1 MPLPL
6 SVLDLVPV
14 ASDATSPQALRHML
28 DLARLTDRLG
38 YRRYWI
44 AEHHSTDGFASS
56 ATAVLIGA
64 VARETERIR
73 VGSGGVMLPNHAPLA
88 VAEAYLTLHAL
99 HPGRIDLGLGRAPGT
114 DPRTALALRGSA
126 DRLGADDFPRQLAE
140 LEAFAGSGDG
150 FPSGHPFERVSA
162 GFPDVDLPPIWLL
175 GSSTFGAQLAA
186 AQGRGFAFA
195 HHFSPDHAPAA
206 MRAYRTGFR
215 PSAGMEAPHA
225 ILAVSV
231 VCAETEERADELART
246 HDLLWVRLRKGE
258 RGPLPT
264 PKEAAAYPYTAADR
278 EVAEASRRMLIWGT
292 PDTVRDR
299 LNDLA
304 TTLQADELMIA
315 SHVASPQERLRGY
328 ELLAEAFGTA

>member
-1 MPLPL
+1 
-6 SVLDLVPV
+6 
-14 ASDATSPQALRHML
+14 ML

-38 YRRYWI
+38 YRRFWI
-44 AEHHSTDGFASS
+44 AEHHATDGFASS
-56 ATAVLIGA
+56 ATAVLIAA

-88 VAEAYLTLHAL
+88 VAEAFLTLHAL

-126 DRLGADDFPRQLAE
+126 QRLGADDFPQQLAE
-140 LEAFAGSGDG
+140 LEAFAGSGT
-150 FPSGHPFERVSA
+150 FPPGHPFERVSA

-195 HHFSPDHAPAA
+195 HHFSPAHAPAA

-215 PSAGMEAPHA
+215 PSQAMQAPHA

-231 VCAETEERADELART
+231 VCAETEARADELART

-264 PKEAAAYPYTAADR
+264 PEEAAAYPYTPADR
-278 EVAEASRRMLIWGT
+278 EAAEASRQMLIWGT
-292 PDTVRDR
+292 PDVVRDR
-299 LNDLA
+299 LTELA
-304 TTLQADELMIA
+304 TNLQADELMIA
-315 SHVASPQERLRGY
+315 SHVASPAERLQGY
-328 ELLAEAFGTA
+328 ELLAEAFATA